1 MANESFK
8 KLLTIQQKL
17 NAPKGHKHRLGY
29 SYRSA
34 EDILAA
40 VKPLLEATGTV
51 LLMRDGNVNLVGNNL
66 VLDTTVSLFDA
77 DTGDEI
83 ASSHASVAFNPTDKA
98 CTPEQQSGKASSYA
112 RKYAL
117 NGLFAIDDEVDAD
130 GMGDYRTPNK
140 AVSAG
145 SAAPEKSR
153 KDILWEKY
161 SKAPAY
167 DPYKKLFLKLTGD
180 EISPDDFTR
189 FGWHTPFDKTDKRCI
204 EEALKNYDD
213 YCKQFK
219 DKTAAAE
226 EEIPF

>member
-17 NAPKGHKHRLGY
+17 NVPKGKKNDYGAY
-29 SYRSA
+29 KYRNL
-34 EDILAA
+34 EDILAGA
-40 VKPLLEATGTV
+40 KPLLEAINAV
-51 LLMRDGNVNLVGNNL
+51 LILEDSIQK
-66 VLDTTVSLFDA
+66 LDQDYLLTATATLYDA
-77 DTGDEI
+77 DTRDEI
-83 ASSHASVAFNPTDKA
+83 VKVSFPVVADIHKKGM
-98 CTPEQQSGKASSYA
+98 CTEQAIGAASSYA

-117 NGLFAIDDEVDAD
+117 SGLFAISGEEDAD
-130 GMGDYRTPNK
+130 DMGDYRTPNK
-140 AVSAG
+140 AVSKD

-167 DPYKKLFLKLTGD
+167 DPYKKLLLKLTGD
-180 EISPDDFTR
+180 EISPDDFTQ
-189 FGWHTPFDKTDKRCI
+189 FGWHVPFDKTDKRCI

-219 DKTAAAE
+219 DKMAAAE